1 MDGYEGQTTHA
12 NTPTQKAE
20 KKNQT
25 NKSRKMNSKGELRT
39 PVLGSGKPKK

>member
-20 KKNQT
+20 KKNKQT
-25 NKSRKMNSKGELRT
+25 KAGRWTAKEN
-39 PVLGSGKPKK
+39 